1 MDMIELHDQKGMDWH
16 LTIWD
21 SSSSVRIVYILVT
34 MSLENVSGGII
45 LVHVIQRHLPPH
57 SVSLLVIPL
66 NAISTHST
74 FKIQYQKPEK
84 QIKVSKLDA
93 YNRKS
98 KFVGVTK
105 TPDLES
111 RFMTPWQRNEAY
123 LFELTNFSV

>member
-93 YNRKS
+93 YNRQVKVCRS
-98 KFVGVTK
+98 
-105 TPDLES
+105 DEDS
-111 RFMTPWQRNEAY
+111 RFRIKVYDALATERG
-123 LFELTNFSV
+123 LFI